1 MSNINQTVTG
11 TITGMFGC
19 SGNNRTEDENPT
31 IILEEGPDDI
41 WTPPPPEEEDENM
54 KGLPPD
60 SKNSFVVHAI
70 SGKVA
75 GAPSARWK
83 EFALDSTSSWGTV
96 PFKEA
101 VLGGKLRNETPLYV
115 ARVKLRCGIH
125 PASVSK
131 SFFAR
136 NTGEGYSLTTHDGD
150 VIQLFN
156 QRCEMLLLGNPRELR
171 WKIKRRNVEP
181 KGAVV
186 AGMDAVGNFMGDD
199 MDFVP
204 NSPPAPL
211 WVARAFMKGGVYIGK
226 AGAHIGKGN
235 MAMIPINGEYHTTK
249 DFEVLVAVSLDGPEE
264 GEDPEEWNPGYGPE
278 IPRTDLY

>member
-1 MSNINQTVTG
+1 VSPEKEKKKKDKKDKNKKKAEAEEEAAEEGEEKTVPRWKSVMSNINQTVTG

-125 PASVSK
+125 PASVS
-131 SFFAR
+131 
-136 NTGEGYSLTTHDGD
+136 
-150 VIQLFN
+150 
-156 QRCEMLLLGNPRELR
+156 
-171 WKIKRRNVEP
+171 
-181 KGAVV
+181 
-186 AGMDAVGNFMGDD
+186 
-199 MDFVP
+199 
-204 NSPPAPL
+204 PPHA
-211 WVARAFMKGGVYIGK
+211 
-226 AGAHIGKGN
+226 
-235 MAMIPINGEYHTTK
+235 
-249 DFEVLVAVSLDGPEE
+249 
-264 GEDPEEWNPGYGPE
+264 
-278 IPRTDLY
+278 